1 MFILEIAGKAVA
13 ITNADQDQ
21 AHELFMSED
30 FKDDLKSFSSEG
42 KPLWDGSSLLTIRRA
57 TDDEIEAFDEAME
70 DDDDLDDE
78 RRTTRMASTSC
89 SSPSSTRWTT
99 IQTTRNL
106 ARDIPGACP

>member
-1 MFILEIAGKAVA
+1 MFILEIAGKAIA

-70 DDDDLDDE
+70 DDEDLDDE
-78 RRTTRMASTSC
+78 DDDEDGIDVMF
-89 SSPSSTRWTT
+89 
-99 IQTTRNL
+99 L
-106 ARDIPGACP
+106 ALIDEMDDDSDDA

>member
-1 MFILEIAGKAVA
+1 MYILEIAGKAIA

-42 KPLWDGSSLLTIRRA
+42 KPLWDGSSPLTIRRA

-70 DDDDLDDE
+70 DDEDFDDE
-78 RRTTRMASTSC
+78 DDEEDGIDVMF
-89 SSPSSTRWTT
+89 
-99 IQTTRNL
+99 L
-106 ARDIPGACP
+106 ALIDEMDDDTDDA

>member
-1 MFILEIAGKAVA
+1 MFILEIAGKAIA

-42 KPLWDGSSLLTIRRA
+42 KPLWDGAALLTIRRA

-70 DDDDLDDE
+70 DDDLDDE
-78 RRTTRMASTSC
+78 EDEEDGIDVMF
-89 SSPSSTRWTT
+89 
-99 IQTTRNL
+99 L
-106 ARDIPGACP
+106 ALIDEMDDDSDDA

>member
-70 DDDDLDDE
+70 DDDLDDE
-78 RRTTRMASTSC
+78 DGEEDGIDVMF
-89 SSPSSTRWTT
+89 
-99 IQTTRNL
+99 L
-106 ARDIPGACP
+106 ALIDEMDDDSDDA

>member
-1 MFILEIAGKAVA
+1 MFILEIAGKAIA

-42 KPLWDGSSLLTIRRA
+42 KPLWDGSALLKVRRA

-78 RRTTRMASTSC
+78 DEDDEDGIDVMFLTLIDEMDDDSDDA
-89 SSPSSTRWTT
+89 
-99 IQTTRNL
+99 
-106 ARDIPGACP
+106 

>member
-78 RRTTRMASTSC
+78 EEDDEDGIDVMF
-89 SSPSSTRWTT
+89 
-99 IQTTRNL
+99 L
-106 ARDIPGACP
+106 ALIDEMDDDSDDA

>member
-42 KPLWDGSSLLTIRRA
+42 KPLWDGSALLVVRRA

-78 RRTTRMASTSC
+78 DDDEDGIDVMF
-89 SSPSSTRWTT
+89 
-99 IQTTRNL
+99 L
-106 ARDIPGACP
+106 ALIDEMDDDSDDA

>member
-42 KPLWDGSSLLTIRRA
+42 KPLWDGSSLPDDPPRHGRRDRGIRRG
-57 TDDEIEAFDEAME
+57 DG
-70 DDDDLDDE
+70 
-78 RRTTRMASTSC
+78 RR
-89 SSPSSTRWTT
+89 
-99 IQTTRNL
+99 
-106 ARDIPGACP
+106 

>member
-78 RRTTRMASTSC
+78 EDDEGGIDVMF
-89 SSPSSTRWTT
+89 
-99 IQTTRNL
+99 L
-106 ARDIPGACP
+106 ALIDEMDDDSDDA

>member
-70 DDDDLDDE
+70 DDEDLDDE
-78 RRTTRMASTSC
+78 DDDEDGIDVMF
-89 SSPSSTRWTT
+89 
-99 IQTTRNL
+99 L
-106 ARDIPGACP
+106 ALIDEMDDDSDDA

>member
-1 MFILEIAGKAVA
+1 MFILEIAGKAIA

-70 DDDDLDDE
+70 DDDLDDE
-78 RRTTRMASTSC
+78 DDEEDGIDVMF
-89 SSPSSTRWTT
+89 
-99 IQTTRNL
+99 L
-106 ARDIPGACP
+106 ALIDEMDDDSDDA

>member
-1 MFILEIAGKAVA
+1 MYILEIAGKAIA

-42 KPLWDGSSLLTIRRA
+42 KPLWDGSTQLTIRRA

-70 DDDDLDDE
+70 DDEEFDDE
-78 RRTTRMASTSC
+78 DDEEDGIDVMF
-89 SSPSSTRWTT
+89 
-99 IQTTRNL
+99 L
-106 ARDIPGACP
+106 ALIDEMDDDTDDA